1 VTVNGEVISL
11 LGTKVDPEQDV
22 VTVDGK
28 PIQMS
33 TPRTLMLNKPAG
45 YITTRSDPH
54 ARDTVMSLVPEIP
67 GLHPIG
73 RLDKDTTGLLLLTN
87 DGTLTNAL
95 THPRHRVNKTYHAWV
110 QEIPTERAVRKLM
123 TGVEIE
129 GKKTAPAQVEV
140 LRVDKHRTLLA
151 ITIHEGRKRQVRLMC
166 AAVGHP
172 VISLTRVSLGPLVL
186 GHLKEGKWRDL
197 SPAEVQS
204 LFRAAGVKERE
215 DK

>member
-1 VTVNGEVISL
+1 MTVNGEVIAQ
-11 LGTKVDPEQDV
+11 LGTKVDPARDV
-22 VTVDGK
+22 VAVDGT
-28 PIQMS
+28 PIQPPA
-33 TPRTLMLNKPAG
+33 PRTLMLNKPAG
-45 YITTRSDPH
+45 YLTTRSDPH

-87 DGTLTNAL
+87 DGALTNAL
-95 THPRHRVNKTYHAWV
+95 THPRHRVKKTYHVWV
-110 QEIPTERAVRKLM
+110 QEVPTERAARVLM

-151 ITIHEGRKRQVRLMC
+151 ITIHEGRKRQLRLMC
-166 AAVGHP
+166 AAIGHP

-186 GHLKEGKWRDL
+186 GHLKAGKWRDL
-197 SPAEVQS
+197 SPAEVQA
-204 LFRAAGVKERE
+204 LFRAAGVTERRE
-215 DK
+215 